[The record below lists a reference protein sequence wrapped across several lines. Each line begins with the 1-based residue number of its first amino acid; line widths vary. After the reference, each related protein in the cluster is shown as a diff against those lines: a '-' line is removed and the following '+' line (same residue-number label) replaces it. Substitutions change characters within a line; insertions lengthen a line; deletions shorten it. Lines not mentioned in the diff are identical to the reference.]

1 MSYTDWDRLPS
12 VPFVAL
18 YEVLFCSVARSN
30 QEKKKMFPIKCY
42 ARNCFHEEK
51 SEVFSQWT
59 SWTFKKKQDSK
70 IEINVYPT
78 QLLILKCKLHLDF
91 VITLAGGHCGLRGF
105 FFTPCQSPI

>member
-1 MSYTDWDRLPS
+1 
-12 VPFVAL
+12 
-18 YEVLFCSVARSN
+18 
-30 QEKKKMFPIKCY
+30 MFPIKCY
-42 ARNCFHEEK
+42 AGNCFHEEK

-59 SWTFKKKQDSK
+59 SWTFKKNKQDSK

-105 FFTPCQSPI
+105 FFYTMSKPNLADANLSNPYKAAQVGSGG